1 MAQFDVHRLV
11 NRPGLVLDCQTDL
24 LDHIYTRFVVPLIMR
39 KDAPL
44 PAGRLNPVFKIESA
58 ERVMLTQS
66 AAAIRRNELGEK
78 VTSLAHRDREIMNAL
93 DFLLTGV

>member
-24 LDHIYTRFVVPLIMR
+24 LDHIDTRFVVPLIVR
-39 KDAPL
+39 EAAPS

-58 ERVMLTQS
+58 ECVMLTQS
-66 AAAIRRNELGEK
+66 AAAIPRNDMGEK

-93 DFLLTGV
+93 DFLLMGA